1 MKAFYVRT
9 LLRML
14 AFLSNN
20 MRYVSHAIQA
30 EIDYL
35 DLGYTFMLSIQ
46 GTNLSCICQKT
57 EKGTFRRVS
66 PSELAT
72 DVEPGSGQPSA
83 TPYAV
88 TVDYVIEF
96 RSLDYAF
103 ECFSGAKTLKEALA
117 ERAFTTRGPN
127 NTGVSLTYMFTAL
140 LRAFFF
146 WRRAYRSTPIASTH

>member
-9 LLRML
+9 LLRMMP
-14 AFLSNN
+14 FLSSN
-20 MRYVSHAIQA
+20 MRYISRAIQA

-35 DLGYTFMLSIQ
+35 DVGYTYMLRIQ
-46 GTNLSCICQKT
+46 GTNLSCVCQKT
-57 EKGTFRRVS
+57 EKGAFRRVL
-66 PSELAT
+66 PSELAP
-72 DVEPGSGQPSA
+72 DVEPGSGQPS
-83 TPYAV
+83 TEPYVV

-103 ECFSGAKTLKEALA
+103 QCFSGVKTLKEALA

-140 LRAFFF
+140 LRSFFF
-146 WRRAYRSTPIASTH
+146 WRRAYRSTPVVSTH